1 MLRDHQT
8 HQKNPCSFS
17 AQEWAVLVD
26 IARTVARSG
35 FLPQSL
41 STPEKA
47 AAIILKGQVLGI
59 PAMQSIAHIHAI
71 DGKLTCSAELMLAL
85 LARGGIT
92 WMWTQDGTDAQEAAI
107 EFRRGGFEPVTGRFT
122 MDDAQRIETVS
133 WENGE
138 RKRVKLAEK
147 EAWRNYPANLLR
159 ARAIANGARMIGPDL
174 LTGLSY
180 TPEELGAAVDEEGTP
195 LGSETLSDGC
205 EIEDPMPVV
214 ERPYLR
220 FLRRCQQLEEQLSP
234 PKFGEI
240 LDRFGLNQPVEV
252 DEDDTATMKG
262 VVMALEAIVG
272 EATAD
277 IPIEP
282 MLADVAA

>member
-1 MLRDHQT
+1 MSTPTLRRANTTPQ
-8 HQKNPCSFS
+8 S

-47 AAIILKGQVLGI
+47 AAIILKGQELGI

-92 WMWTQDGTDAQEAAI
+92 WVWTQDGTDAQEAAI
-107 EFRRGGFEPVTGRFT
+107 EFRRDGFEPVTGRFA
-122 MDDAQRIETVS
+122 MADAQRIETVS

-195 LGSETLSDGC
+195 FLTELSGGC

-220 FLRRCQQLEEQLSP
+220 FLRRCQQLEQQLSP
-234 PKFGEI
+234 PTFGEV
-240 LDRFGLNQPVEV
+240 LGRFDLNQPVEV

-272 EATAD
+272 EAAAD
-277 IPIEP
+277 IPSEP
-282 MLADVAA
+282 MLADGAE